1 MYKKKILEKLKNTR
15 LTKKEKRIAE
25 FFLDEEQR
33 VFLMNVA
40 DIAKTI
46 DVSDTSVI
54 RFIKSLGFENFT
66 DFKNSG
72 QEDIKSRLDKTN
84 DFIKNLDIIKEN
96 SIEQLYIHKINEE
109 VNKIF
114 NSNSQKQIKKISN
127 LIIKA
132 KNKYIVGFKSTAGIA
147 NFFGVRLGFMLEN
160 VSTFNI
166 DDSVVVNSIFNIK
179 QEDILIIFDYPMYSK
194 AAVVLAKIARENKA
208 KILLFTDSDNV
219 PLAEYSD
226 ILYKVKLNGI
236 SVFNS
241 LISTQILIEYLLTYI
256 SQFIEEKA
264 KIRFSK
270 IRKYLIEKL

>member
-114 NSNSQKQIKKISN
+114 NSSSQKQIKKISN

-208 KILLFTDSDNV
+208 KILLFTDSDNA

-256 SQFIEEKA
+256 SQFIEEKS
-264 KIRFSK
+264 KMRFSK
-270 IRKYLIEKL
+270 IRKVLIEKL

>member
-1 MYKKKILEKLKNTR
+1 MYKKKILEKLENTK

-127 LIIKA
+127 LIMKA

-208 KILLFTDSDNV
+208 KILLFTDSDNA

>member
-40 DIAKTI
+40 DIAKAI

-72 QEDIKSRLDKTN
+72 QENIKSRLDKTN

-127 LIIKA
+127 LIMKA
-132 KNKYIVGFKSTAGIA
+132 KNKYIIGFKSTAGIA

-208 KILLFTDSDNV
+208 KILLFTDSDNA

-264 KIRFSK
+264 KVRFSK
-270 IRKYLIEKL
+270 IRKFLIEKL

>member
-1 MYKKKILEKLKNTR
+1 MYKKKILEKLENTK

-114 NSNSQKQIKKISN
+114 NSSSQKQIKKISN

-208 KILLFTDSDNV
+208 KILLFTDSDNA

>member
-127 LIIKA
+127 LIMKA

-208 KILLFTDSDNV
+208 KILLFTDSDNA

-256 SQFIEEKA
+256 SQFIEEKS
-264 KIRFSK
+264 KMRFSK
-270 IRKYLIEKL
+270 IRKFLIEKL

>member
-127 LIIKA
+127 LIMKA
-132 KNKYIVGFKSTAGIA
+132 KNKYTVGFKSTAGIA

-208 KILLFTDSDNV
+208 KILLFTDSDNA

>member
-54 RFIKSLGFENFT
+54 RFIKSLGFKNFT

-127 LIIKA
+127 LIMKA

-208 KILLFTDSDNV
+208 KILLFTDSDNA

>member
-127 LIIKA
+127 LIMKA

-208 KILLFTDSDNV
+208 KILLFTDSDNA

>member
-40 DIAKTI
+40 DIANTI

-96 SIEQLYIHKINEE
+96 SIEQLYINKINEE

-114 NSNSQKQIKKISN
+114 NPTSQKQIKKISN
-127 LIIKA
+127 LIMKA
-132 KNKYIVGFKSTAGIA
+132 RNKYVVGFKSTAGIS

-208 KILLFTDSDNV
+208 KILLFTDSDNA

>member
-54 RFIKSLGFENFT
+54 RFIKSLGFKNFT

-114 NSNSQKQIKKISN
+114 NSSSQKQIKKISN
-127 LIIKA
+127 LIMKA
-132 KNKYIVGFKSTAGIA
+132 KNKYIAGFKSTAGIA

-208 KILLFTDSDNV
+208 KILLFTDSDNA

-256 SQFIEEKA
+256 SQFIEEKT

>member
-1 MYKKKILEKLKNTR
+1 MYKKKILEKLKNTKP
-15 LTKKEKRIAE
+15 TKKEKRIAE

-40 DIAKTI
+40 DIAKEI

-72 QEDIKSRLDKTN
+72 QENIKSRLDKTN

-96 SIEQLYIHKINEE
+96 SIEQLYINKINEE

-114 NSNSQKQIKKISN
+114 NSISQKQIKKISS

-132 KNKYIVGFKSTAGIA
+132 QHKYVVGFKSTAGIS

-166 DDSVVVNSIFNIK
+166 DDSVVINSIFNTK
-179 QEDILIIFDYPMYSK
+179 EEDILIIFDYPMYSK
-194 AAVVLAKIARENKA
+194 AAKVLAKMTKENKA
-208 KILLFTDSDNV
+208 KIILFTDSDNA

-241 LISTQILIEYLLTYI
+241 LISTQILVEYLLTYI

-264 KIRFSK
+264 KVRFSK
-270 IRKYLIEKL
+270 IRKFLIEKL

>member
-1 MYKKKILEKLKNTR
+1 MYKKKILEKLKNTK

-40 DIAKTI
+40 DIAKII

-114 NSNSQKQIKKISN
+114 NSSSQKQIKKISN

-208 KILLFTDSDNV
+208 KILLFTDSDNA

>member
-127 LIIKA
+127 LIMKA

-194 AAVVLAKIARENKA
+194 VAVVLAKIAIENKA
-208 KILLFTDSDNV
+208 KILLFTDSDNA
-219 PLAEYSD
+219 PLAEYSN

>member
-15 LTKKEKRIAE
+15 LSKKEKRIAE

-40 DIAKTI
+40 DIAKAI

-127 LIIKA
+127 LIMKA

-179 QEDILIIFDYPMYSK
+179 QEDILIIFDYSMYSK

-208 KILLFTDSDNV
+208 KILLFTDSDNA

>member
-1 MYKKKILEKLKNTR
+1 MYKKKILEKLKNTK

-84 DFIKNLDIIKEN
+84 DFIKNLDIIKKN

-127 LIIKA
+127 LIMKA

-208 KILLFTDSDNV
+208 KILLFTDSDNA

>member
-1 MYKKKILEKLKNTR
+1 MHKKKILEKLKNTR

-84 DFIKNLDIIKEN
+84 DFIKNLDIIKKN

-127 LIIKA
+127 LIMKA

-208 KILLFTDSDNV
+208 KILLFTDSDNA

>member
-1 MYKKKILEKLKNTR
+1 MYKKKILEKLKNTK

-25 FFLDEEQR
+25 FFLDEEER

-96 SIEQLYIHKINEE
+96 SIEQLYIYKINEE

-114 NSNSQKQIKKISN
+114 NSNSQKEIKKISN
-127 LIIKA
+127 LIMKA

-147 NFFGVRLGFMLEN
+147 NFFGVRLGFMLKN

-194 AAVVLAKIARENKA
+194 VAVVLAKIAIENKA
-208 KILLFTDSDNV
+208 KILLFTDSDNA
-219 PLAEYSD
+219 PLAEYSN

-241 LISTQILIEYLLTYI
+241 LISTQILVEYLLTYI

>member
-1 MYKKKILEKLKNTR
+1 MYKKKILEKLKNTK

-127 LIIKA
+127 LIMKA

-208 KILLFTDSDNV
+208 KILLFTDSDNA

>member
-1 MYKKKILEKLKNTR
+1 
-15 LTKKEKRIAE
+15 
-25 FFLDEEQR
+25 
-33 VFLMNVA
+33 MNVA
-40 DIAKTI
+40 DIAKEI

-96 SIEQLYIHKINEE
+96 SIEQLYINKINEE

-114 NSNSQKQIKKISN
+114 NPTSQKQIKKISN
-127 LIIKA
+127 LIMKA
-132 KNKYIVGFKSTAGIA
+132 RNKYVVGFKSTAGIS

-179 QEDILIIFDYPMYSK
+179 EGDVLIIFDYPMYSK
-194 AAVVLAKIARENKA
+194 VAGVLAKIAKENKA
-208 KILLFTDSDNV
+208 KIILFTDSDNA

-241 LISTQILIEYLLTYI
+241 LISTQILVEYLLTYI
-256 SQFIEEKA
+256 SQFIEEKS
-264 KIRFSK
+264 KMRFSK
-270 IRKYLIEKL
+270 IRKVLIEKL

>member
-127 LIIKA
+127 LIMKA

-166 DDSVVVNSIFNIK
+166 DDSVVINSIFNIK
-179 QEDILIIFDYPMYSK
+179 EEDVLIIFDYPMYSK

-208 KILLFTDSDNV
+208 KILLFTDSDNA

-241 LISTQILIEYLLTYI
+241 LISTQILVEYLLTYI

-264 KIRFSK
+264 KVRFSK

>member
-84 DFIKNLDIIKEN
+84 DFIKNLDIIKKN

-114 NSNSQKQIKKISN
+114 NSSSQKQIKKISN
-127 LIIKA
+127 LIMKA

-208 KILLFTDSDNV
+208 KILLFTDSDNA

-256 SQFIEEKA
+256 SQFIEEKS
-264 KIRFSK
+264 KMRFSK
-270 IRKYLIEKL
+270 IRKVLIEKL

>member
-114 NSNSQKQIKKISN
+114 NSSSQKQIKKISN
-127 LIIKA
+127 LIMKA

-194 AAVVLAKIARENKA
+194 AAVVLAKIVRENKA
-208 KILLFTDSDNV
+208 KILLFTDSDNA

>member
-1 MYKKKILEKLKNTR
+1 MYKKKILEKLENTK

-40 DIAKTI
+40 DIAKAI

-127 LIIKA
+127 LIMKA

-208 KILLFTDSDNV
+208 KILLFTDSDNA

-270 IRKYLIEKL
+270 IRKFLIEKL

>member
-1 MYKKKILEKLKNTR
+1 MYKKKILEKLKNTK

-114 NSNSQKQIKKISN
+114 NSSSQKQIKKISN
-127 LIIKA
+127 LIMKA

-194 AAVVLAKIARENKA
+194 VAIVLAKIARENKA
-208 KILLFTDSDNV
+208 KILLFTDSDNA
-219 PLAEYSD
+219 PLSEYSD

-256 SQFIEEKA
+256 SQFIKEKA

>member
-1 MYKKKILEKLKNTR
+1 MYKKKILEKLENTK

-40 DIAKTI
+40 DIGKAI

-114 NSNSQKQIKKISN
+114 NSSSQKQIKKISN

-208 KILLFTDSDNV
+208 KILLFTDSDNA

>member
-1 MYKKKILEKLKNTR
+1 MHKKKILEKLKNTR

-127 LIIKA
+127 LIMKA

-208 KILLFTDSDNV
+208 KILLFTDSDNA

-256 SQFIEEKA
+256 SQFIEEKT

>member
-1 MYKKKILEKLKNTR
+1 MYKKKILEKLENTK

-40 DIAKTI
+40 DIGKAI

-127 LIIKA
+127 LIMKA

-208 KILLFTDSDNV
+208 KILLFTDSDNA

-256 SQFIEEKA
+256 SQFIEEKT

>member
-1 MYKKKILEKLKNTR
+1 MYKKKILEKLKNTKP
-15 LTKKEKRIAE
+15 TKKEKRIAE

-127 LIIKA
+127 LIMKA

-194 AAVVLAKIARENKA
+194 AAKVLAKMTKENKA
-208 KILLFTDSDNV
+208 KIILFTDSDNA

-264 KIRFSK
+264 KVRFSK
-270 IRKYLIEKL
+270 IRKFLIEKL

>member
-1 MYKKKILEKLKNTR
+1 MYKKKILEKLENTK

-40 DIAKTI
+40 DIAKAI

-114 NSNSQKQIKKISN
+114 NSSSQKQIKKISN
-127 LIIKA
+127 LIMKA

-208 KILLFTDSDNV
+208 KILLFTDSDNA

-256 SQFIEEKA
+256 SQFIEEKS
-264 KIRFSK
+264 KMRFSK
-270 IRKYLIEKL
+270 IRKVLIEKL

>member
-127 LIIKA
+127 LIMKA

-208 KILLFTDSDNV
+208 KILLFTDSDNA

-226 ILYKVKLNGI
+226 ILYKIKLNGI

-241 LISTQILIEYLLTYI
+241 LISTQILIEYLLAYI

>member
-127 LIIKA
+127 LIMKA

-194 AAVVLAKIARENKA
+194 AAVVLTKIARENKA
-208 KILLFTDSDNV
+208 KILLFTDSDNA

-256 SQFIEEKA
+256 SQFIEEKT

>member
-127 LIIKA
+127 LIMKA

-208 KILLFTDSDNV
+208 KILLFTDSDNA

-241 LISTQILIEYLLTYI
+241 LISTQILIEYFLTYI
-256 SQFIEEKA
+256 SQFIEEKT

>member
-114 NSNSQKQIKKISN
+114 NSSSQKQIKKISN

-194 AAVVLAKIARENKA
+194 VAVVLAKIARENKA
-208 KILLFTDSDNV
+208 KILLFTDSDNA
-219 PLAEYSD
+219 PLSEYSD

-241 LISTQILIEYLLTYI
+241 LISTQILIEYLLAYI
-256 SQFIEEKA
+256 SQFIEEKT

>member
-1 MYKKKILEKLKNTR
+1 MYKKKILEKLKNTK

-114 NSNSQKQIKKISN
+114 NSSSQKQIKKISN

-132 KNKYIVGFKSTAGIA
+132 KNKYIVDFKSTAGIA

-179 QEDILIIFDYPMYSK
+179 EEDVLIIFDYPMYSK
-194 AAVVLAKIARENKA
+194 VAKVLAKMTKENKA
-208 KILLFTDSDNV
+208 KIILFTDSDNA

-241 LISTQILIEYLLTYI
+241 LISTQILVEYLLTYI

-264 KIRFSK
+264 KVRFSK
-270 IRKYLIEKL
+270 IRKFLIEKL

>member
-33 VFLMNVA
+33 VFLMNVE

-127 LIIKA
+127 LIMKA

-208 KILLFTDSDNV
+208 KILLFTDSDNA

>member
-114 NSNSQKQIKKISN
+114 NSSSQKQIKKISN

-194 AAVVLAKIARENKA
+194 VAVVLAKIAKENKA
-208 KILLFTDSDNV
+208 KILLFTDSDNA
-219 PLAEYSD
+219 PLSEYSD

>member
-84 DFIKNLDIIKEN
+84 DFIKNLDIIKKN

-127 LIIKA
+127 LIMKA

-208 KILLFTDSDNV
+208 KILLFTDSDNA

>member
-1 MYKKKILEKLKNTR
+1 MYKKKILEKLKNTKP
-15 LTKKEKRIAE
+15 TKKEKRIAE

-96 SIEQLYIHKINEE
+96 SIEQLYINKINEE

-114 NSNSQKQIKKISN
+114 NPTSQKQIKKISN
-127 LIIKA
+127 QI
-132 KNKYIVGFKSTAGIA
+132 N
-147 NFFGVRLGFMLEN
+147 ML
-160 VSTFNI
+160 
-166 DDSVVVNSIFNIK
+166 
-179 QEDILIIFDYPMYSK
+179 
-194 AAVVLAKIARENKA
+194 
-208 KILLFTDSDNV
+208 
-219 PLAEYSD
+219 
-226 ILYKVKLNGI
+226 
-236 SVFNS
+236 
-241 LISTQILIEYLLTYI
+241 
-256 SQFIEEKA
+256 
-264 KIRFSK
+264 
-270 IRKYLIEKL
+270 